1 MPQDLEIRKR
11 CVALLEKNSVKY
23 GDVVYTR
30 PSSGYYNFLWLWD
43 SCFHTLIWSYFD
55 INRALQELEAIFC
68 GQAPGGML
76 PHMICFD
83 KKKKLHRSPTVG
95 EFKLWNDRGT
105 SNLTQ
110 PPVLG
115 FVLWRIYENTKNVKF
130 IERFFDRT
138 VEYYRALKKERDP
151 DRDGLISIIHPWE
164 SGWDDSPRWDPVYGI
179 KNPSK
184 EDLAGR
190 KLDLMNEYWATN
202 WNVAKASFNVESADF
217 NSIYLSSLR
226 SLAKI
231 ANVLNRKEEEEELLK
246 DAEKTAN
253 AIQKLWHKD
262 GYYDIFGREEKRIEK
277 KTPAIFFPMFA
288 GVANK
293 DQADTLINVYRNEF
307 FTKYPL
313 PTIVP
318 SDPTFDP
325 DRYWRGTTW
334 INVNWFVI
342 QSFENYG
349 FHNEAKNIFR
359 KSYELIEKSGFREYY
374 NPLTGKG
381 LGAKDFCWDTLI
393 LDLIKRKRS

>member
-1 MPQDLEIRKR
+1 MLQDLEIRKR
-11 CVALLEKNSVKY
+11 CAALLEKNSVKY

-138 VEYYRALKKERDP
+138 VDYYRALKKERDP

-202 WNVAKASFNVESADF
+202 
-217 NSIYLSSLR
+217 
-226 SLAKI
+226 
-231 ANVLNRKEEEEELLK
+231 
-246 DAEKTAN
+246 
-253 AIQKLWHKD
+253 
-262 GYYDIFGREEKRIEK
+262 
-277 KTPAIFFPMFA
+277 
-288 GVANK
+288 
-293 DQADTLINVYRNEF
+293 
-307 FTKYPL
+307 
-313 PTIVP
+313 
-318 SDPTFDP
+318 
-325 DRYWRGTTW
+325 
-334 INVNWFVI
+334 
-342 QSFENYG
+342 
-349 FHNEAKNIFR
+349 
-359 KSYELIEKSGFREYY
+359 
-374 NPLTGKG
+374 
-381 LGAKDFCWDTLI
+381 
-393 LDLIKRKRS
+393 